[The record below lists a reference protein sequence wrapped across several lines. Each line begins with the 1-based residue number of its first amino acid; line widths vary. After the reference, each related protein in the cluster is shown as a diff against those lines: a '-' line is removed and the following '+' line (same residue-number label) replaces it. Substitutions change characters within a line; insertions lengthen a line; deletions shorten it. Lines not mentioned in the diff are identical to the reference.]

1 MKPAIIRHKI
11 STHFFFCLFKIC
23 REFVIQKFRC
33 LESQMNHIIFQK
45 LEKMNRHCNT
55 CAKSYALLTLL
66 TLITFF
72 IYFFN
77 HFTLEIL
84 FTDPNALLPVIKM
97 EALALGIM
105 HIVYCFFFKYVD
117 KKLQI
122 FGLDSNNLNE
132 YIQRNQAFFQKY

>member
-1 MKPAIIRHKI
+1 
-11 STHFFFCLFKIC
+11 
-23 REFVIQKFRC
+23 
-33 LESQMNHIIFQK
+33 MNPITFQK
-45 LEKMNRHCNT
+45 LEKMNKHCNT
-55 CAKSYALLTLL
+55 CAKAYALLTLL
-66 TLITFF
+66 SLATFF

-84 FTDPNALLPVIKM
+84 FTDPNALLPAIKM

-105 HIVYCFFFKYVD
+105 HIFYCLFFKYVD

-122 FGLDSNNLNE
+122 YGLDSHNLDE

>member
-1 MKPAIIRHKI
+1 
-11 STHFFFCLFKIC
+11 
-23 REFVIQKFRC
+23 
-33 LESQMNHIIFQK
+33 MNPITFQK
-45 LEKMNRHCNT
+45 LEKMNKHCKA
-55 CAKSYALLTLL
+55 CVKAYALLTLL
-66 TLITFF
+66 SLVTFF

-77 HFTLEIL
+77 RFTLEIL
-84 FTDPNALLPVIKM
+84 VTDTTALFPVIKM

-122 FGLDSNNLNE
+122 FVLDSNNLNE

>member
-1 MKPAIIRHKI
+1 
-11 STHFFFCLFKIC
+11 
-23 REFVIQKFRC
+23 
-33 LESQMNHIIFQK
+33 MNHTIFQK
-45 LEKMNRHCNT
+45 LEKMNGHCKT
-55 CAKSYALLTLL
+55 CAKAYALLTLL
-66 TLITFF
+66 SLVTFF

-77 HFTLEIL
+77 HFTLETF